1 MLKALTQKN
10 DHIHQKEK
18 KGKEEEMFLLIEVDK
33 TEKIRIV
40 YKFWSILSWAWL
52 SCLLGL

>member
-10 DHIHQKEK
+10 DYIHQKEK
-18 KGKEEEMFLLIEVDK
+18 KGKEEEMFLLIEVGK

-40 YKFWSILSWAWL
+40 YKF
-52 SCLLGL
+52 